1 MSRWKPYRFLAGGL
15 IAVLAIGVL
24 SARDDAKPA
33 ADQGREADAE
43 TIRANARD
51 FAAAFNKGDAAAIA
65 AMYTDD
71 ATVLPQGEPMVKGH
85 TAIQNLWAKVIK
97 DFGDAKLTTV
107 EVHTMG
113 EVMAYE
119 IGTVT
124 AKTKASPPQDVAGK
138 YVVVWKRS
146 GTTWKLAADIFNF
159 DK

>member
-1 MSRWKPYRFLAGGL
+1 MARIVLLAV
-15 IAVLAIGVL
+15 ALAFYASTGMAQTKATIDKL
-24 SARDDAKPA
+24 NDAW
-33 ADQGREADAE
+33 
-43 TIRANARD
+43 
-51 FAAAFNKGDAAAIA
+51 AAAFNKGDAAAIA

-71 ATVLPQGEPMVKGH
+71 ATVLPQGGPMVKGA
-85 TAIQNLWAKVIK
+85 TAIKDLWAGVIK
-97 DFGDAKLTTV
+97 DFSDAKLTTV
-107 EVHTMG
+107 ELHTMG

-138 YVVVWKRS
+138 YIVVWKRS